1 MESLGFLSSICKPMS
16 PGAIVLAWNGEAP
29 EVEKPVHF
37 VNIRIPAIEKCL
49 MHYFK
54 RIAGYP
60 VHFSASTARCYEA
73 GEHGNRRGPRQFQ
86 ARQCSELTFVLPL
99 LSLAELIKAV
109 LSN

>member
-29 EVEKPVHF
+29 EVGKPVHL
-37 VNIRIPAIEKCL
+37 VNIGIPPNEICL
-49 MHYFK
+49 MHSK
-54 RIAGYP
+54 CIVGYP
-60 VHFSASTARCYEA
+60 VHFSASIARCYEA

-99 LSLAELIKAV
+99 LSLAELIKVV